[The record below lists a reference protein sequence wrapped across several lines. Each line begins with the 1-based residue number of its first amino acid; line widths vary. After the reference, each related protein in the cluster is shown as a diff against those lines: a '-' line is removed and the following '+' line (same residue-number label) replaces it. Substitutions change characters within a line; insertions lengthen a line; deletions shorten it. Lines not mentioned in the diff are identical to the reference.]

1 MNRPCSPG
9 RSSGSDKQQAAVPAA
24 ISQQQQLAA
33 AAAAN
38 QQQANSSQPP
48 AAAVANQ
55 QQQGSSSRKP
65 AADLQQQRTSSSS
78 SQPAANQQQQARH
91 ILIAIDYQTTNT
103 STPRHATVWG
113 HASQRLLKNTNQ
125 TAPRSSAL
133 MEMGP
138 SRKGFNY
145 GLTKETS
152 RNKFNFIAI
161 R

>member
-1 MNRPCSPG
+1 MS
-9 RSSGSDKQQAAVPAA
+9 RSSGSDKQQQAASSSTSNNQAASSSTGSNQPAA
-24 ISQQQQLAA
+24 AA

-38 QQQANSSQPP
+38 QQQTNSSQPP

-55 QQQGSSSRKP
+55 QQQGGSSSRKP
-65 AADLQQQRTSSSS
+65 AASPTYM
-78 SQPAANQQQQARH
+78 
-91 ILIAIDYQTTNT
+91 DYHRLPNNKRLH
-103 STPRHATVWG
+103 PYRHATVWG